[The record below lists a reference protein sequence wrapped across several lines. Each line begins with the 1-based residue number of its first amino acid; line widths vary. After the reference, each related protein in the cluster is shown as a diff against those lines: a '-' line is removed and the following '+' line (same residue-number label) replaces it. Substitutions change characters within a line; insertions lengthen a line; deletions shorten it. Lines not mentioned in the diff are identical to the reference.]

1 MVSSKKILV
10 VDDEPDLREI
20 LQCNLENAG
29 YEVVTAASAEEAIAL
44 LSPDIML
51 VLLDVMLGG
60 MSGFRMAEK
69 MRKELH
75 NDTPIIFL
83 TAKDAE
89 KDLLTGFSAGGDDYI
104 CKPFSLHEVLARIS
118 AVLRRSGTEV
128 SKPKTLT
135 SEGLTIDFERKAAYV
150 EGMEVR
156 LSPKEFGILSLMVR
170 QPGRVFSRDEILAAV
185 WRGTNCIVIDR
196 TSDAHIARLRRTL
209 GAVGQRLTNRPG
221 YGYCF
226 E

>member
-1 MVSSKKILV
+1 MEFMFSKQRKESN
-10 VDDEPDLREI
+10 DF
-20 LQCNLENAG
+20 
-29 YEVVTAASAEEAIAL
+29 IAKKAKEK
-44 LSPDIML
+44 
-51 VLLDVMLGG
+51 DVKALGG
-60 MSGFRMAEK
+60 GLLYKVIEPGQGTDRVSATDSIRVKYEGKLVNGTVFDSSER
-69 MRKELH
+69 
-75 NDTPIIFL
+75 
-83 TAKDAE
+83 AKDAE

-196 TSDAHIARLRRTL
+196 TIDVHIARLRRKL
-209 GAVGQRLTNRPG
+209 GAVGLRLTNRPG